1 MALTIVEYMFIFLKL
16 PSLAIFS
23 IELNG
28 LKSFFFSIYIG
39 LFLFMWNPLGVQ
51 NQIWNCET
59 PK

>member
-28 LKSFFFSIYIG
+28 LKSFFSIYIG
-39 LFLFMWNPLGVQ
+39 LFLFMWNPLGLQ

>member
-39 LFLFMWNPLGVQ
+39 LFLFMWNPLGLQ
-51 NQIWNCET
+51 NQI
-59 PK
+59 

>member
-28 LKSFFFSIYIG
+28 LRSFFFYLHRSIFIYVESFG
-39 LFLFMWNPLGVQ
+39 
-51 NQIWNCET
+51 T
-59 PK
+59 PTTDLEL